1 MNLDFNIFCKSTTG
15 AAQLP
20 GCFGQGGE
28 TSYLQWLLS
37 AWGWTAAVAV
47 CGFVFA
53 MAAGIAVGT
62 LRTLPGRRG
71 LAMLAIAWTELF
83 RNIPLLVQ
91 IFVWYHVLP
100 FFVPM
105 LKALPGWLLAALAL
119 GLFTSARIAEQVRAA
134 LQALPRGQ
142 LQAAHALGLRTL
154 QAYRRVLLPVALRQM
169 IPTITSEAMNAVK
182 NSSVAF
188 AVGIAELTQFALQA
202 QEETARGIEIYLAVT
217 LLYALTALAV
227 NRALAVLES
236 RVRVPGVAGAGVAA
250 AGIAPVPA
258 ASASPSTS
266 TPSTSSTTSTT
277 SNKSEER

>member
-1 MNLDFNIFCKSTTG
+1 MNLDWQIFCKSTTG
-15 AAQLP
+15 TAQLP
-20 GCFGQGGE
+20 ACFGHGGE

-47 CGFVFA
+47 SGFLLALV
-53 MAAGIAVGT
+53 AGIAIGT

-71 LAMLAIAWTELF
+71 CAALAIAWTELF

-91 IFVWYHVLP
+91 VFLWYHVLP
-100 FFVPM
+100 YFVPS
-105 LKALPGWLLAALAL
+105 LKAVPAWLLAATAL

-142 LQAAHALGLRTL
+142 LQAAQALGMRTS
-154 QAYRRVLLPVALRQM
+154 QAYRLVLLPVALRQM
-169 IPTITSEAMNAVK
+169 IPTLTSEAMNAVK

-217 LLYALTALAV
+217 LLYAATAIAV
-227 NRALAVLES
+227 NRLLALIE
-236 RVRVPGVAGAGVAA
+236 VRTSVPGVAGGRER
-250 AGIAPVPA
+250 PVG
-258 ASASPSTS
+258 
-266 TPSTSSTTSTT
+266 
-277 SNKSEER
+277 ELR